1 MSKEQIESPFSADES
16 FLALH
21 LKKRS
26 LLTIAKFSCEE
37 ILWNIPV
44 VSRIPLLLYILIL
57 SSFLR
62 AFIFSFVSNHI
73 FPLSAITFNKQVY
86 VGKVLT
92 VRMVTVEENDI
103 VKTVIMK
110 VNTHGTIKTDLVTA
124 KAQVRIRYKA
134 AK

>member
-110 VNTHGTIKTDLVTA
+110 VNTHGTIRTDLVTA

>member
-26 LLTIAKFSCEE
+26 LLTIAKVSCEE
-37 ILWNIPV
+37 ILWNIPM

-110 VNTHGTIKTDLVTA
+110 VNTHGTIRTDLVTA